1 MSRFYIAACLAAL
14 MGTAPAS
21 AHINLTSPTPLMDGH
36 AFEETALKAA
46 PFGAPGVEIM
56 DAKATTYEAGAV
68 IDLVLDIYKI
78 HPGELVVS
86 YTRDA
91 EGEDVFPV
99 YDLPSIKTPIPH
111 VNTLLQVAAP
121 CNADVGCATAAPGVM
136 DYHLQVKL
144 PDTTGDII
152 LVVRQV
158 MRDKMHVADDG
169 SVDLSEAYYHQAAKL
184 HLVEPGT
191 PIQAD

>member
-1 MSRFYIAACLAAL
+1 MPRLSVVAAAAL
-14 MGTAPAS
+14 LFAAPAH
-21 AHINLTSPTPLMDGH
+21 AHINLISPAPLMDGH

-46 PFGAPGVEIM
+46 PFGAPGVEIA
-56 DAKATTYEAGAV
+56 DATATTFEAGQE
-68 IDLVLDIYKI
+68 IELVLDIYKI

-86 YTRDA
+86 YTKDP

-99 YDLPSIKTPIPH
+99 YDLPSVKTPIPH

-121 CNADVGCATAAPGVM
+121 CNPDVGCATAAPGVEKF
-136 DYHLQVKL
+136 HVKVKL

-169 SVDLSEAYYHQAAKL
+169 SVDLSEAYYHQASKL
-184 HLVEPGT
+184 KLVAT
-191 PIQAD
+191 HDRVQAD